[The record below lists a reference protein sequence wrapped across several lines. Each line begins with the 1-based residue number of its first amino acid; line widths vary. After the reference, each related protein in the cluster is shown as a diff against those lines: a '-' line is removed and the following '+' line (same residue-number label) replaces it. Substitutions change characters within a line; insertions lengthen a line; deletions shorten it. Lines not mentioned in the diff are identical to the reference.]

1 MEKHI
6 YKPLPHFLEIRKS
19 NIHGSG
25 LFANDKNTIPKDI
38 FLGVSHISVSAL
50 YGIPEEPDFRAV
62 FDTNN
67 MSVIANDRIHHHEDM
82 TKKNLF
88 LNGFIRTP
96 LGGFIN
102 HSEDSNLEFIYLD
115 YGLFGIKTT
124 KEVLAGEELTL
135 NYQYAPCGVIK
146 P

>member
-6 YKPLPHFLEIRKS
+6 YKPLPHFLEIKKS

-25 LFANDKNTIPKDI
+25 LFVNDKNSIPKNT
-38 FLGVSHISVSAL
+38 FLGISHISSSIL
-50 YGIPEEPDFRAV
+50 FGIPDRPDFKAI
-62 FDTNN
+62 FDTLN
-67 MSVIANDRIHHHEDM
+67 MNIIANDRIHHYSDM
-82 TKKNLF
+82 TKKELF
-88 LNGFIRTP
+88 LNNMIRTP

-102 HSEDSNLEFIYLD
+102 HSEDSNLDFIYLD

-124 KEVLAGEELTL
+124 RDILAGEELTL
-135 NYQYAPCGVIK
+135 DYQYAPCGVIK